1 MNMKPTFRSALVA
14 GAMILS
20 LGAVAGQQDES
31 VTIQK
36 TTVKYN
42 RASAATPVGAVE
54 LYSTLNNAASR
65 VCVDSSGPLVA
76 QGALFAVCRDAAL
89 TRAVSHVGIDA
100 VSELH
105 AKNDR
110 ARAPLGIVTVN

>member
-1 MNMKPTFRSALVA
+1 MNKPTFRSALFA

-20 LGAVAGQQDES
+20 LGAMAEQQDSS
-31 VTIQK
+31 VVVEK

-54 LYSTLNNAASR
+54 LYTTLNNAASR

-100 VSELH
+100 VSDLH

-110 ARAPLGIVTVN
+110 TRSPQGIVTVN